1 LGRYQLAGQ
10 DLTSGNRGEFHARPD
25 RVAAR
30 ANPGF
35 RRRFIRATNETIGC
49 DGGGTMPR
57 PVRRVVT
64 GHDAG
69 GKAVVLSDAPAP
81 FVHVN
86 ALDPEWYST
95 DIWRTGETPAR
106 IARAA
111 AEPTLGPRRQLPQR
125 RGTVLRIN
133 HFPPENEAVRKMDAD
148 ASRRAFAALGNE
160 RAATF
165 GRGGRHPLMHRT
177 ETIDYAIVLSGEIT
191 MVLDDADVLL
201 KAGDVVVQCGTNH
214 AWSNRSNAPCVVA
227 FVLIDGELEPE
238 LKQQLGS

>member
-1 LGRYQLAGQ
+1 
-10 DLTSGNRGEFHARPD
+10 
-25 RVAAR
+25 
-30 ANPGF
+30 
-35 RRRFIRATNETIGC
+35 
-49 DGGGTMPR
+49 MPR

-69 GKAVVLSDAPAP
+69 GKAVVISDGPAP
-81 FVHVN
+81 FVHIN

-95 DIWRTGETPAR
+95 DIWRTGEMPAR

-125 RGTVLRIN
+125 HGTVLRIN
-133 HFPPENEAVRKMDAD
+133 HFPPESEAVREMDAD

-160 RAATF
+160 QAATF

-214 AWSNRSNAPCVVA
+214 AWSNRSKAPCVVA

-238 LKQQLGS
+238 LKQALGS